1 MLQRVC
7 DSVPSGTR
15 EDSPRCS
22 RNSNDSSLLQMCRQ
36 WSSGTLWKSR
46 MMVQR
51 APPCASKSLLA
62 SMCAFS
68 CLCLCIPSGS
78 GVANSCPWIFIDRE
92 CGIYWV
98 FLSISLCGRA
108 GGSFV
113 GLEQGHMVTAATMR
127 LSEAALAKRQGLRV
141 PVLQRHS
148 MWCGPGFS
156 GRMKEPHF
164 HNTTAPGERN
174 NSS

>member
-36 WSSGTLWKSR
+36 WLLLEQQDDGAEGAT
-46 MMVQR
+46 MCFQV
-51 APPCASKSLLA
+51 SLCIHA
-62 SMCAFS
+62 HAFS
-68 CLCLCIPSGS
+68 CLCLCIPSGN
-78 GVANSCPWIFIDRE
+78 GVADSCPWIFIDRE
-92 CGIYWV
+92 CGICWV

-164 HNTTAPGERN
+164 HNTTVRGEQN